1 MAHIRK
7 QLRDSLTTALT
18 GLASTGSRVYQ
29 SRVYPLAANKL
40 PGLLIYSKSENIEYS
55 TMGLPRIQERT
66 VSFNVEV
73 YVKGVS
79 GYDNSIDQICLE
91 IEEALYANITLG
103 GNAAYLSIRDFSAD
117 FSGNGDQPVGLATMT
132 VDVLYRVNED
142 APDITI

>member
-7 QLRDSLTTALT
+7 LLRDSLTTALT
-18 GLASTGSRVYQ
+18 GLASTGNRVYQ
-29 SRVYPLAANKL
+29 TRVYPLAANKL
-40 PGLLIYSKSENIEYS
+40 PGILIYSKEESTEYS

-103 GNAAYLSIRDFSAD
+103 GNAANLTIRDFSAD
-117 FSGNGDQPVGLATMT
+117 FSGNGDQPVGLATIT
-132 VDVLYRVNED
+132 VDVLYRVNEN
-142 APDITI
+142 APDAAI